1 MPISKDSFTIRV
13 RQGIPLLFG
22 SDKGCFYYSNPT
34 TDSFTIPIRQGIPLL
49 FGSDKRFCTIP
60 LAKDSFTIALSK
72 DSFSIRVRQ
81 GILYYSSPKG
91 FLYYSGPTKNSFTIR
106 VRQRIPV
113 LFVSD
118 KRAHPQGERELRAD
132 SSFSLARVGT
142 TSIDRDLGSRI
153 GRKERL
159 EAEPLVEP
167 QSFQDREE
175 CQNDTGPRSGL
186 ATPGQT
192 APHELEC
199 RAIFERSLVI
209 WKELEIPGRLASVQ
223 VEEVPHAP
231 APLDSQCPSDLLA
244 IQLHRERS
252 VGIQLVPPAP

>member
-1 MPISKDSFTIRV
+1 MLRIKGHTFIMILYYAYIKGLFYYSGPTRDSFTIRFRQRILVLFESDKGFFYYSVPTKDSFTIRV
-13 RQGIPLLFG
+13 RQTIL
-22 SDKGCFYYSNPT
+22 YYS
-34 TDSFTIPIRQGIPLL
+34 SRKGFLYY
-49 FGSDKRFCTIP
+49 
-60 LAKDSFTIALSK
+60 
-72 DSFSIRVRQ
+72 IRVRQ
-81 GILYYSSPKG
+81 RILYYSSPKG

-113 LFVSD
+113 LFVSV

-132 SSFSLARVGT
+132 RSFSLARVGT

-153 GRKERL
+153 GRKARL

-186 ATPGQT
+186 ATRGQS

-209 WKELEIPGRLASVQ
+209 WKELEIPGKLASAQ
-223 VEEVPHAP
+223 VEEVLHAP

-244 IQLHRERS
+244 IQL
-252 VGIQLVPPAP
+252 Q